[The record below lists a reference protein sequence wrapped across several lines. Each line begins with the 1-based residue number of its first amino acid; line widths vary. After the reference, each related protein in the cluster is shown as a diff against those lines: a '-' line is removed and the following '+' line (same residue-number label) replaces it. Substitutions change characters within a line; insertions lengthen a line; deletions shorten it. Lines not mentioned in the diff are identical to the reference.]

1 MGPTVRAA
9 SVLEFNAKPT
19 MSNSWQVPDPIGSLG
34 SHGPYSAALAKAER
48 TRTSATTPSST
59 PKTTHQANRRRPSRV
74 PLRTLTPSVSP
85 RRLREPLEHNCPDA
99 PYTVTIVGPDLLR
112 LSRRLLLPAGLFTLI
127 LAIASLIF
135 DAWSG
140 PDWPYRAHGASR
152 VLAQSAEGLG
162 AASVAVPPAI
172 LLIAGMRVGYR
183 RWREAMFLMTSILLV
198 ALGTSVANAVPGT
211 GFPAAATALAAAT
224 YGSLSVLFGRR
235 LSTPLRRSLGGALP
249 WLGVFAVAAGQLW
262 LREYSPASVAVSGLA
277 GVAAVGI
284 ATRYVLA
291 GGGFEERPTRI
302 IELDP
307 DPAPRRRAAVI
318 VNPTKVADL
327 EEEYRAISGYLASAG
342 WAPPLWFTTRLDELG
357 VGHAR
362 AAAAE
367 GVDVVFACGGDGT
380 ISSVLSGLAG
390 TGVPLAILPAGTG
403 NLLARNLALPP
414 DRDACLRIGLA
425 GSDRKIDVG
434 RIDEAHRFAVM
445 AGMGL
450 DAAMIADA
458 PPRLKARIGWPAYM
472 VSGARHIFD
481 RRAHVTITVDDEGP
495 VELRARGV
503 VIGNVGR
510 LQAGMLLMPDAQ
522 PDDGVLDVA
531 VLVPKGLRHWLMLA
545 MHVISRKPAAR
556 GARIE
561 HFRGRRIHI
570 ECDRAWPREIDGDLL
585 EPGREMT
592 VVVEPQALIVRVAV
606 GADPLS

>member
-1 MGPTVRAA
+1 
-9 SVLEFNAKPT
+9 
-19 MSNSWQVPDPIGSLG
+19 
-34 SHGPYSAALAKAER
+34 
-48 TRTSATTPSST
+48 
-59 PKTTHQANRRRPSRV
+59 
-74 PLRTLTPSVSP
+74 
-85 RRLREPLEHNCPDA
+85 
-99 PYTVTIVGPDLLR
+99 VGPDLLR
-112 LSRRLLLPAGLFTLI
+112 LTRRLLAPAAVLTAA
-127 LAIASLIF
+127 LAVAALIF

-140 PDWPYRAHGASR
+140 PYWPSRAEGGWR
-152 VLAQSAEGLG
+152 VLAQTAEGLG
-162 AASVAVPPAI
+162 AVSVAVPPAV
-172 LLIAGMRVGYR
+172 LLVAGMRVGYR
-183 RWREAMFLMTSILLV
+183 RWREGVFVATAILLV
-198 ALGTSVANAVPGT
+198 ALATTAADAMPGT
-211 GFPAAATALAAAT
+211 EFPATATALAAAT
-224 YGSLSVLFGRR
+224 YGSLSVLLGRR
-235 LSTPLRRSLGGALP
+235 LSTPLKRSLGGALP

-262 LREYSPASVAVSGLA
+262 LHEYT
-277 GVAAVGI
+277 VAAVGASAVAGLVAVGV

-291 GGGFEERPTRI
+291 GGGFEERPALR
-302 IELDP
+302 EEPSDP
-307 DPAPRRRAAVI
+307 IAPERRRAAVI

-327 EEEYRAISGYLASAG
+327 EEEHRAIGGYLAAAG

-362 AAAAE
+362 EAADA

-425 GSDRKIDVG
+425 GADRKIDVG

-458 PPRLKARIGWPAYM
+458 PPRLKARIGWPAYAF
-472 VSGARHIFD
+472 SGAKHLFD
-481 RRAHVTITVDDEGP
+481 RRAHVTITVDDDDP

-503 VIGNVGR
+503 VIGNVGK

-531 VLVPKGLRHWLMLA
+531 VLVPSGLRHWLMLA
-545 MHVISRKPAAR
+545 VHVMRRRPASR

-570 ECDRAWPREIDGDLL
+570 ACDRVWPREIDGDLL

-592 VVVEPQALIVRVAV
+592 VVVEPQALVVKTAL
-606 GADPLS
+606 GANPLA

>member
-1 MGPTVRAA
+1 MASA
-9 SVLEFNAKPT
+9 SV
-19 MSNSWQVPDPIGSLG
+19 
-34 SHGPYSAALAKAER
+34 
-48 TRTSATTPSST
+48 TP
-59 PKTTHQANRRRPSRV
+59 
-74 PLRTLTPSVSP
+74 
-85 RRLREPLEHNCPDA
+85 
-99 PYTVTIVGPDLLR
+99 VGPDLLR
-112 LSRRLLLPAGLFTLI
+112 LTRRLLLPAGLFTLV
-127 LAIASLIF
+127 LAVAALVF
-135 DAWSG
+135 DAWPG
-140 PDWPYRAHGASR
+140 PEWPYRADGGGR
-152 VLAQSAEGLG
+152 VLAQSAEALG

-183 RWREAMFLMTSILLV
+183 RWREAMFLTTSILLV
-198 ALGTSVANAVPGT
+198 ALGTTVANAVPGSE
-211 GFPAAATALAAAT
+211 FPAAATALAAAT

-249 WLGVFAVAAGQLW
+249 WVGIFAVASGQLW
-262 LREYSPASVAVSGLA
+262 LDEYTPASIAVSGLA
-277 GVAAVGI
+277 GIAAVGI
-284 ATRYVLA
+284 ATRYVLM
-291 GGGFEERPTRI
+291 GGGFEQRPAPAVVG
-302 IELDP
+302 P
-307 DPAPRRRAAVI
+307 DPVSMPRRRAAVI

-327 EEEYRAISGYLASAG
+327 DEEYRAISGYLAAAG
-342 WAPPLWFTTRLDELG
+342 WDPPLWFTTRLDELG

-472 VSGARHIFD
+472 VSGAKHIFD
-481 RRAHVTITVDDEGP
+481 RRAHVTITVDDDEP

-510 LQAGMLLMPDAQ
+510 LQAGMLLMPQAA
-522 PDDGVLDVA
+522 PDDAILDVA
-531 VLVPKGLRHWLMLA
+531 VLVPQGLRHWLMLA
-545 MHVISRKPAAR
+545 LHVIRRKPASR

-570 ECDRAWPREIDGDLL
+570 ACDRVWPREIDGDLL

-606 GADPLS
+606 GSDPLS